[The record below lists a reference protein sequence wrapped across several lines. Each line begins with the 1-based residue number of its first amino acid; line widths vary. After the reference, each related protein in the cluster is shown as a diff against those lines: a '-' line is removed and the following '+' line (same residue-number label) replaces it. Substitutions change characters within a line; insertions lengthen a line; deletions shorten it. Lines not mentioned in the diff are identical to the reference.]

1 MRFTPRDL
9 ARIGQLYLRNG
20 YLDGKQIIP
29 RSWIEQSLVP
39 RNRTNVVKGD
49 LGSLN
54 FGYLWW
60 TNIGGGDSLFA
71 AFGYGGQAVYVVP
84 SRSMVIV
91 TLADETVARQ
101 QAEENE
107 LAIIAIVRRYFF

>member
-1 MRFTPRDL
+1 
-9 ARIGQLYLRNG
+9 
-20 YLDGKQIIP
+20 
-29 RSWIEQSLVP
+29 
-39 RNRTNVVKGD
+39 
-49 LGSLN
+49 
-54 FGYLWW
+54 
-60 TNIGGGDSLFA
+60 LFA